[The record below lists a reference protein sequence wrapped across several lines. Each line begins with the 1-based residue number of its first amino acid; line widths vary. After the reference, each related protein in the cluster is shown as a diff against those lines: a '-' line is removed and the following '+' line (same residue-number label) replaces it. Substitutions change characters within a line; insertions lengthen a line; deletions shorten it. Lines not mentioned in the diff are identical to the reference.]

1 MNKKEIEKILKDY
14 HWMINE
20 IKRQRE
26 LMKIT
31 GGNLSP
37 KLDGLPIGKGTPSD
51 PVAREVIRRDEASK
65 WVQKLEEKVLFVQER
80 MKYITNERER
90 AVLEC
95 LLDGLSIL
103 AISKHM
109 GLSER
114 HVRRLKDS
122 IVTKMSEM
130 PNLPKMPKT
139 TKKTNSCA

>member
-1 MNKKEIEKILKDY
+1 MDKKEIEKILKDY

-31 GGNLSP
+31 GGNLVAHLDDMP
-37 KLDGLPIGKGTPSD
+37 KAKGFTSD

-65 WVQKLEEKVLFVQER
+65 WVQKLEEKVLFVQKR

-122 IVTKMSEM
+122 VVSKMSEM
-130 PNLPKMPKT
+130 PNLPKT